1 MVQITDA
8 ARDKIRTALESNK
21 GKYLRIYISGAG

>member
-8 ARDKIRTALESNK
+8 ARDKIKEIPGQND
-21 GKYLRIYISGAG
+21 GKYLRIFLQGGG